1 MERRLLLVFAL
12 TFLVI
17 VLFQP
22 ILKRYLPQPPQPAPA
37 QKESQPAPQPN
48 PSANPPE
55 VAQAQTTASV
65 TSASKQ
71 ASSESQIVIENDL
84 YRITFTNRGA
94 QVKSWILKK
103 FDDDHGQPLDLVS
116 ASAAQKYGFPLSLWT
131 YDENQRN
138 KINSVLYVPSE
149 SGTLRAPATIT
160 FEYADQDLSVRKVF
174 HFDHTYGLQV
184 ETSLAVKGSPV
195 AAFPMW
201 PAGFGDQNSPVA
213 FAPSRIEYQFNTNI
227 ERIAAKKISN
237 GATQSGPFNWIA
249 ATDQYFAAV
258 FIPDNPQE
266 VSAVTLRNSLD
277 VPKDPKNPQDTTKV
291 DVLGVAAGNLH
302 GPTAERMYVGPKE
315 LQTLESVPVPSITGK
330 DPNLRAL
337 INFGFFEVIA
347 RPLFVWLRWTY
358 KYIQNWGWAIV
369 IQTIIINLA
378 LLPLRVS
385 SMKSALK
392 MQRIQPQM
400 NAIKEKYKKYSM
412 RDPRRQEMNTEIGEL
427 MKREGVSPVGGCLP
441 MLIQMPFLFAYYS
454 MLGSALDLR
463 HAHWLWIHD
472 LSSPDPY
479 LILPILIIIT
489 GLLTQRMTPQA
500 GMDPSQQKMMNLM
513 MPVMFGIIS
522 YRLAAGLCLYWVVGS
537 LIAIVQQYIMNR
549 TSLGQEMREMALKRA
564 RKKEKK

>member
-1 MERRLLLVFAL
+1 MERRLLLVFVL

-17 VLFQP
+17 ILFQP
-22 ILKRYLPQPPQPAPA
+22 ILKKYLPQPAQPAPA
-37 QKESQPAPQPN
+37 QKENQPSQPQA
-48 PSANPPE
+48 ANPPPVVE
-55 VAQAQTTASV
+55 PAAAAVPEKSATRQAA
-65 TSASKQ
+65 A
-71 ASSESQIVIENDL
+71 ESQIVIENDL

-94 QVKSWILKK
+94 QVTSWVLKK
-103 FDDDHGQPLDLVS
+103 FDDDHGKPLDLVN
-116 ASAAQKYGFPLSLWT
+116 AAAAPKYGFPLSLWT
-131 YDENQRN
+131 YDETQRN
-138 KINSVLYVPSE
+138 KINSVLYASSE
-149 SGTLRAPATIT
+149 SGTLRAPAAIT

-174 HFDHTYGLQV
+174 HFDHTYVLQV
-184 ETSLAVKGSPV
+184 ETNVSVKGSPV
-195 AAFPMW
+195 TAFPMW
-201 PAGFGDQNSPVA
+201 PSGLGDQTSPTT
-213 FAPSRIEYQFNTNI
+213 FAPSRIEYQFNSNV
-227 ERIAAKKISN
+227 ERNPPKKISS
-237 GATQSGPFNWIA
+237 GGTQQGPFDWIA
-249 ATDQYFAAV
+249 VTDQYFAAL
-258 FIPDNPQE
+258 FIPENPQDA
-266 VSAVTLRNSLD
+266 SGVTLRNSVD
-277 VPKDPKNPQDTTKV
+277 IPKDPKNPQDTTKV
-291 DVLGVAAGNLH
+291 DVLGVAAGNIH

-315 LQTLESVPVPSITGK
+315 LHTLESVSVPTISGK
-330 DPNLRAL
+330 DPDLRAL

-347 RPLFVWLRWTY
+347 RPLFIWLRWTY
-358 KYIQNWGWAIV
+358 KYIPNWGWAIV
-369 IQTIIINLA
+369 VQTIIINLA

-400 NAIKEKYKKYSM
+400 NAIKEKYKKYGM

-463 HAHWLWIHD
+463 HAGWLWIHD

-489 GLLTQRMTPQA
+489 GLATQRMTPQA